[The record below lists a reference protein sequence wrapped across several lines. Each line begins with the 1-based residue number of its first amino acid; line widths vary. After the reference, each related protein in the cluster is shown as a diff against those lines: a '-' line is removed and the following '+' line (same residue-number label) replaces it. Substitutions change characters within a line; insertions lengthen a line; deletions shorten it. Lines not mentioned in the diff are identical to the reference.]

1 MAFSN
6 DRKCAIHFDG
16 KKGELKSFT
25 QETLAKV
32 KDVRA
37 QWLSLPEPYKN
48 FSEVA
53 KESFKLID
61 DNLVLELQEINEA
74 CGYHLHCY
82 RTFTDISKLARAKTT
97 IANSSRKRPAEENT
111 QESDEANLPHQAKV
125 ACTRRHFLK
134 EGTNPGK
141 TSSNVLP
148 QICLICKRPG
158 PLYITDA
165 VKIFSLGS

>member
-37 QWLSLPEPYKN
+37 QWLSLPEPYKI

-82 RTFTDISKLARAKTT
+82 RTFTDMSKDDHSQLQPQASGR
-97 IANSSRKRPAEENT
+97 RKHTGIR
-111 QESDEANLPHQAKV
+111 
-125 ACTRRHFLK
+125 
-134 EGTNPGK
+134 
-141 TSSNVLP
+141 
-148 QICLICKRPG
+148 
-158 PLYITDA
+158 
-165 VKIFSLGS
+165 